1 MTSAY
6 PNDTVPWLALLRW
19 LEAQGGEAT
28 LQRAL
33 TVWGHKQCIEAN
45 VAGDVSAPRA
55 EAGQWSMLVL
65 TDKGR
70 AKL

>member
-19 LEAQGGEAT
+19 LEAQGAEAT

>member
-19 LEAQGGEAT
+19 LEVQGGEAT

>member
-19 LEAQGGEAT
+19 LEAQGGETT

-33 TVWGHKQCIEAN
+33 TVWGHRQCIEAN

>member
-1 MTSAY
+1 MNPTTH
-6 PNDTVPWLALLRW
+6 NGTVKWRGLLQW